1 MIILRI
7 IVSIILAFSYL
18 LILVITPK
26 KYVYLISQFFIK
38 LLLYVCRLS
47 NITVINKELFD
58 NYCKTDKPFIIV
70 SNHISL
76 WDGIILSGV
85 FGKIKY
91 LAAKNADKVFIGTKL
106 CLEKLGC
113 IIVEEG
119 GTVETIKKNVKN
131 RKANDNVLVIFP
143 DAMNPIPLGKNIAP
157 FKTGAF
163 ATGIDILPIIIKYK
177 HHTVDPTFYWYKKE
191 NPFYGWTKLL
201 LNNNF
206 KTTIQVLPLIKA
218 MDNVEEYKD
227 KVYNTMSYNLK
238 KL

>member
-1 MIILRI
+1 ML
-7 IVSIILAFSYL
+7 
-18 LILVITPK
+18 
-26 KYVYLISQFFIK
+26 
-38 LLLYVCRLS
+38 
-47 NITVINKELFD
+47 
-58 NYCKTDKPFIIV
+58 KT
-70 SNHISL
+70 
-76 WDGIILSGV
+76 
-85 FGKIKY
+85 
-91 LAAKNADKVFIGTKL
+91 
-106 CLEKLGC
+106 
-113 IIVEEG
+113 
-119 GTVETIKKNVKN
+119 

-177 HHTVDPTFYWYKKE
+177 DHTVDPTFYWYKKE
-191 NPFYGWTKLL
+191 NPLHGWTKLL

>member
-26 KYVYLISQFFIK
+26 KYVPNLSQFFIK

-119 GTVETIKKNVKN
+119 GTVETIKNNVKK

-143 DAMNPIPLGKNIAP
+143 DAMDPIPLGKNIAP

-177 HHTVDPTFYWYKKE
+177 DHTVDPTFYWYKKE
-191 NPFYGWTKLL
+191 NPLHGWTKLL

-206 KTTIQVLPLIKA
+206 KTTIKVLPLIKA

-227 KVYNTMSYNLK
+227 KVYNTMSSNLA